1 MFRAILHGLG
11 AGGGAS
17 ASSGGAQ
24 GGGLGSSKHQAGS
37 ASALDLSKSPLD
49 PGLMLSAAGNTRS
62 PSSQQ
67 GPMAQRPKD
76 AFRAI
81 MSQFHQAN
89 RTDEER
95 MRNLTP
101 VLAKI
106 VDILADSTAREVVE
120 SSTCASDVRMLIG
133 LTTKALHGSFSCE
146 KSTGPTQADI
156 LGAVEHR
163 VMIRLQ
169 LRVLELFLLPEHAI
183 AHSHACDD
191 AQRLLWVLSR
201 VGKQEV
207 EQISGP
213 EAWETAEDDF
223 RCMSKSIGEILRT
236 LSRRERTA
244 KEVDVGLLFN
254 VLLIQV
260 SESSDDSSVW
270 IQCARN
276 AIAALCHSDAFDIEM
291 CGWIKMSDH
300 IKTGIELIQTATALG
315 KIRTAAIVFS
325 AFAFVLKE
333 SYRHCLV
340 LIDEFQELGGYE
352 AVARLLLV
360 SAASERPEIENV
372 ILRSL
377 ESLAYIGPVDEESAM
392 LAEIETPFQHADFR
406 HPIAGPSLL
415 LRNYAVMD
423 VLRDVVT
430 ATAAT
435 SAELG
440 MCPLPA
446 QLARIRQSAAN
457 VLHDIIKANPVNYFI
472 ASRSTVLLKSVE
484 HLDSIDLQSQ
494 AIILDILRYVI
505 LELNYVPFKELAL
518 LFVHLQ
524 GGPSLATIESCSH
537 FCVRLLD
544 DSRRFKDVFRELGLL
559 GMFSGLLCELY
570 KHFAGAT
577 DVDIKDSPS
586 SFDSQAFVVGDSLVS
601 GFFSIMGILRRLLQ
615 SPENMQIFRSRS
627 RERLFDLIGFK
638 PLRSGVFLIVETL
651 SRDDPSLKFD
661 ILNVVNKA
669 VKASTYSQHA
679 FRTSG
684 GFEAMAAALATLKRG
699 FEQFDEVVPLKDI
712 LQAAESYGHTVVS
725 ERELLRLWFET
736 VCAAV
741 QGCPQSRAQLG
752 SVART
757 DAMLQ
762 ALHSAYIV
770 PDSHVALV
778 FGGLFA
784 ITFELPDFLDFF
796 ETSITHDMTTRE
808 LKDTLFMRFSAGKV
822 PMIRNARCLVVA
834 AKLLPSVSRMQST
847 LVHAILGSL
856 QATAAACKHNQVSLC
871 SSGILEIAFGWLFER
886 SLCWFIR
893 DAPSGSSLSLL
904 DNASIDQEPD
914 LFMKRCEGL
923 LMSIA
928 KRLIEIGIADSELQ
942 YLLSCIDIKTKLLA
956 SEQQTMLFEFL
967 LHGLRYG
974 RAPHYLHFD
983 GVTSMTPGYLMLP
996 DYNRSFPPAVGYTF
1010 MAWVRVEKFDPSANT
1025 TILSIIDSDNKE
1037 RLTVFF
1043 EGAQSKHLV
1052 AQTIKTT
1059 CRFNAMTLH
1068 EREWTHICLVHQKP
1082 RISASTIELYIN
1094 GVHVESAKCGYLGH
1108 PGSAAKVQTYI
1119 GNLPETHRGETSG
1132 SRTVW
1137 DLGPTY
1143 FIEEALLSAADIAV
1157 IYETR
1162 FDSTGNWRAY
1172 TSRYQSA
1179 EKKEQRPV
1187 AQLEEEISPL
1197 ASISFVLAPSKTAPD
1212 TLDISEDKILFSL
1225 CAGNALEK
1233 IVETHA
1239 EETYSVLSAVAM
1251 RLQASTNAVLN
1262 SAFVKP
1268 SFEPESEPE
1277 CAYVKGDVLV
1287 VCQNRMI
1294 DGIWKLGGCAVLLK
1308 LIEISTTSEA
1318 LYQSVSVLVESLEH
1332 SWRNEAEM
1340 EKCHFF
1346 EILSYLIK
1354 GKRDLVTIAIMDVLL
1369 ILVGRTLE
1377 HSDNATLKN
1386 HHAMRHLFL
1395 DIELWRTSPELQRY
1409 YLTQMTDFIVH
1420 SSNRDQNIQKLNK
1433 MAMIKRMLLMLKSQI
1448 IPTDLLPEII
1458 NHLKIFLKAGWSTDT
1473 IKSVCSFLMSTLPKD
1488 DDFSEV
1494 RDMTA
1499 KLKTVG
1505 GRRRLEDMPVLVP
1518 NAKAMQQQ
1526 SYVVQMRNAILE
1538 MLFEVLSERSDSQ
1551 GSFDTEFVRV
1561 VTSRWVVLFCG
1572 PRLDSYTVVLATRIF
1587 ARLWIAHDISSPSKF
1602 REGFM
1607 VMSRL
1612 LQPYYNALQLYPS
1625 LLAILCGID
1634 VSSVPSDMSF
1644 DVSTLMAVMKPLGTK
1659 ARRNISPDVMRVITS
1674 LLIQTVRTLSKW
1686 SDTIEAVNQEIKAE
1700 IRLKGTSHDD
1710 GNGSG
1715 DSIDK
1720 AGRPRFPDAELD
1732 KSRAKLDA
1740 LSEAVQTILQFIG
1753 TMYRYLEDMKDSV
1766 CRQESIDDFV
1776 SLLFQLISTGNPVS
1790 IEKELTTKGEMPEAE
1805 ELTVASMFK
1814 NAGESDQNEEALK
1827 LKLKFVQIEAPE
1839 TAVTAYE
1846 QPSAAAYGSKSSLG
1860 GKTGSVAALDGNKGQ
1875 TQVGSNPALRGESM
1889 FSLAGRSAANISE
1902 QGSVRGREKSAAQA
1916 TASKTRSM
1924 FALCNTSPDNLSITK
1939 RNLIDSLIELIMTIT
1954 VESILGTW
1962 KPMQGLEMV
1971 LKAIPPSTKKAQV
1984 YFQSF
1989 ILSCTMNAVHA
2000 KLNKR
2005 KSYLSD
2011 TRVLATVGKFITMLV
2026 DKAYQGVFVDGPETV
2041 YDFVLAVVDI
2051 IQSIEDEN
2059 SSKVLRTDFSQ
2070 MPSFHKQVNRI
2081 TAFYFGVCAS
2091 NPETA
2096 GRSLVPLLDRILF
2109 YHKIILSS
2117 KNSDSE
2123 SFKIL
2128 AHHLFVCLQDER
2140 EPIQRLA
2147 MAVWKLLLLQKPAQ
2161 VSMLLRSPKAG
2172 ADYKELV
2179 DGISKILEMDA
2190 SFSEWLASKKEEITA
2205 VFNENATKVW
2215 DQSCAAELRAAKDGI
2230 KASGK
2235 SRYSKLKKQYK
2246 RMGLESEIFVKY
2258 LARAK
2263 TWTHDVQKMELAR
2276 FQRFRQDYQ
2285 LMISSIDAD
2294 WMALSGSL
2302 ERERAIWGP
2311 EAEKHIRWKL
2321 DFTEARARMRKKMRR
2336 NNDAVVHYQSKFE
2349 KIQLSSKAP
2358 KAPEAA
2364 SPLGGSFEVNAE
2376 SSAAPK
2382 TEDQAVVSAGDRLAD
2397 IETAH
2402 TLQLSDDRQPSPTS
2416 PAFPSGA
2423 DVQNALSPLEPEA
2436 ESAEAEEQAEE
2447 DLAAAT
2453 KPDLRIQLSTDN
2465 LNADK
2470 DGTEAEAD
2478 WEEVTADEDQNR
2490 KILRLLEPGD
2500 EVVDIVNCARLVGL
2514 ELCEGLC
2521 ILCQDNVYIIDNY
2534 FQRADGEIVDIDDV
2548 PREERNIYHAIVLGS
2563 KKHEQQR
2570 SADKT
2575 VDDERHMC
2583 RKFPFEDI
2591 KEVHKRLYLFRNVA
2605 LEIFIGDG
2613 RNSLLSFWTTRA
2625 RDAVYS
2631 RMLSKASLNTDES
2644 VSGISPA
2651 SGQSVLQNVIFGGSP
2666 LAELTQKW
2674 CSREISNFAYLM
2686 HLNTLAGRSYN
2697 DLTQYP
2703 VFPWILADYE
2713 SSTIDLNNPAVYR
2726 DLSKPMGAQG
2736 PTRAAEFIERFAAW
2750 DDPSTPGCHYGTHY
2764 SSSMI
2769 VCSYLIRLEPF
2780 TQQYL
2785 KLQGGH
2791 FDHPDRLFHSIALSW
2806 ASASR
2811 LNTTDVRELIPE
2823 FFYLPDF
2830 LVNGNKFEFGVKQTG
2845 EVINDVF
2852 LPPWAKGDANLFI
2865 QTNREALESEYVSA
2879 HLHEWIDLIFG
2890 FKQQGEEAAKA
2901 VNVFHYLSYEGA
2913 VDIDRIEDPVEKQ
2926 ATISIIHNFGQTPR
2940 QLFRK
2945 PHPRRGTDGSE
2956 NQYKIHRNPE
2966 MLIQAAAPIKGK
2978 FIASAPVS
2986 DIMLSSAADK
2996 IMVVGSCKLFVPPAC
3011 SRYIEWD
3018 FLDNSL
3024 RLCQADTGKTICVF
3038 ENLHIGHGSCA
3049 AFASQSILVTGG
3061 SDAAVCVWRLTSS
3074 RHPDISL
3081 VSCMRGHRKKVISL
3095 AVSSSYSIIVSGG
3108 EDGVAILWDLNRSQY
3123 VRTLC
3128 GHDAPVTAVA
3138 VHEGTG
3144 DIITCSATQLRF
3156 WDVNGNLMF
3165 SKTVS
3170 GTVSDAVLSVA
3181 FYEIWTRSY
3190 VDQPWAADAPLHPF
3204 KWDIKCI
3211 KMLEP
3216 HTSPSPVTLIQY
3228 SSGRFLVTGDM
3239 LGRVTSWMLPDGSGT
3254 ELHFAHEDACMTC
3267 STKFTVLER
3276 KGNCRCCG
3284 GSFCSQ
3290 CMASLSDRG
3299 YRMCHTCFGKSL
3311 ALQRR
3316 TNRSSRGQTPTD
3328 SEDTSLTAPD
3338 GSDPAGAPP
3347 AAAPPAGAGAAG
3359 AGDGADGRDGGKPA
3373 RHGDDA
3379 DGDVDPSEDPA
3390 SKSVSAVP
3398 ADPDADA
3405 DAATGSRKRPAA
3417 GSESVVRGRPVRRAG
3432 SSVEKSKSSSDESSS
3447 AVDRITVPEV
3457 YPQLLAIPLTRR
3469 PLFPG
3474 FYKSLYIKDPKAI
3487 KAIQSLVER
3496 RQPYVGIFLAKD
3508 DNADS
3513 DLVTDVDQIHKTGVF
3528 AQITNTYFSG
3538 PDNSALTVV
3547 VYPHRRIRASDLV
3560 LPPPAPLPDADPAET
3575 RAATDAAM
3583 LKYLPI
3589 SLPMVE
3595 HDVPLINVENLAD
3608 EPYNAENRLIK
3619 AITSEIINVLKEIS
3633 QLNPLLRDQIISIS
3647 VQTGNLL
3654 LDPSKLADF
3663 AAAVSSGEPNE
3674 LQSILESLVVEERL
3688 HKALVVLKKELAN
3701 AKLQQEISREVDRKM
3716 TRKQQEYFLMEQL
3729 KGIKKELGMESDGKE
3744 KLVEKFREKASKLTM
3759 PDAIKKVF
3767 DEELNKLQHL
3777 EPAASEF
3784 NVTRNYLD
3792 WLTQIPWGQRS
3803 AENFDVAHAR
3813 TVLDEDHY
3821 GLKDVKERILEFIAV
3836 GKLRGTVEGKIITMV
3851 GPPGVGKTSVGKSIA
3866 RALGREFYRF
3876 SVGGLTDVAEIK
3888 GHRRTYVGAM
3898 PGKIVQAL
3906 KKVQTENPLIMID
3919 EIDKLGKS
3927 HQGDPASALLELLDP
3942 EQNSSFLDHY
3952 LDVPLDL
3959 SKVLFV
3965 CTANTLDT
3973 IPAPLLDR
3981 MEVITLSGYVAEE
3994 KVAISSTYL
4003 EPTSRVANGLE
4014 NHKVTLTKEAI
4025 ETLIRQ
4031 YCRESGVRNLKKHID
4046 KIFRKAAFR
4055 IVSGGAPADTTNAT
4069 PAADATPAAQGT
4081 PGEIVITPENL
4092 RDYVGSPVYTSDRMY
4107 EETPAGVVMGLAWTQ
4122 MGGSSLYIESVLE
4135 SAITGDSKPH
4145 FHRTGQMGDVMKESA
4160 TIAYTYARA
4169 LFAKRFPENKFFD
4182 HASIHMHVP
4191 EGATPKDG
4199 PSAGSTMTTSLLSL
4213 ALRKPVIPDVAMTG
4227 EITLTGKILRI
4238 GGVKEKAIA
4247 AKRSGVKT
4255 IIFPHANK
4263 SDWDELPDYIKE
4275 GLEPHFVKWY
4285 EEIFA
4290 IVFPDA

>member
-1 MFRAILHGLG
+1 MG
-11 AGGGAS
+11 
-17 ASSGGAQ
+17 
-24 GGGLGSSKHQAGS
+24 
-37 ASALDLSKSPLD
+37 
-49 PGLMLSAAGNTRS
+49 GNTGTK
-62 PSSQQ
+62 Q
-67 GPMAQRPKD
+67 
-76 AFRAI
+76 
-81 MSQFHQAN
+81 
-89 RTDEER
+89 
-95 MRNLTP
+95 
-101 VLAKI
+101 I
-106 VDILADSTAREVVE
+106 VI
-120 SSTCASDVRMLIG
+120 
-133 LTTKALHGSFSCE
+133 
-146 KSTGPTQADI
+146 DI

-169 LRVLELFLLPEHAI
+169 LRVLELFLLPEH
-183 AHSHACDD
+183 
-191 AQRLLWVLSR
+191 
-201 VGKQEV
+201 EV

-260 SESSDDSSVW
+260 SESSDDS
-270 IQCARN
+270 ARN

-736 VCAAV
+736 
-741 QGCPQSRAQLG
+741 LG

-1875 TQVGSNPALRGESM
+1875 TQ
-1889 FSLAGRSAANISE
+1889 
-1902 QGSVRGREKSAAQA
+1902 
-1916 TASKTRSM
+1916 
-1924 FALCNTSPDNLSITK
+1924 

-2109 YHKIILSS
+2109 YH
-2117 KNSDSE
+2117 
-2123 SFKIL
+2123 
-2128 AHHLFVCLQDER
+2128 
-2140 EPIQRLA
+2140 
-2147 MAVWKLLLLQKPAQ
+2147 
-2161 VSMLLRSPKAG
+2161 VS
-2172 ADYKELV
+2172 
-2179 DGISKILEMDA
+2179 
-2190 SFSEWLASKKEEITA
+2190 
-2205 VFNENATKVW
+2205 
-2215 DQSCAAELRAAKDGI
+2215 
-2230 KASGK
+2230 
-2235 SRYSKLKKQYK
+2235 
-2246 RMGLESEIFVKY
+2246 
-2258 LARAK
+2258 
-2263 TWTHDVQKMELAR
+2263 
-2276 FQRFRQDYQ
+2276 
-2285 LMISSIDAD
+2285 
-2294 WMALSGSL
+2294 
-2302 ERERAIWGP
+2302 
-2311 EAEKHIRWKL
+2311 
-2321 DFTEARARMRKKMRR
+2321 
-2336 NNDAVVHYQSKFE
+2336 
-2349 KIQLSSKAP
+2349 
-2358 KAPEAA
+2358 
-2364 SPLGGSFEVNAE
+2364 
-2376 SSAAPK
+2376 
-2382 TEDQAVVSAGDRLAD
+2382 
-2397 IETAH
+2397 
-2402 TLQLSDDRQPSPTS
+2402 
-2416 PAFPSGA
+2416 
-2423 DVQNALSPLEPEA
+2423 
-2436 ESAEAEEQAEE
+2436 
-2447 DLAAAT
+2447 
-2453 KPDLRIQLSTDN
+2453 
-2465 LNADK
+2465 
-2470 DGTEAEAD
+2470 
-2478 WEEVTADEDQNR
+2478 
-2490 KILRLLEPGD
+2490 
-2500 EVVDIVNCARLVGL
+2500 
-2514 ELCEGLC
+2514 
-2521 ILCQDNVYIIDNY
+2521 
-2534 FQRADGEIVDIDDV
+2534 
-2548 PREERNIYHAIVLGS
+2548 
-2563 KKHEQQR
+2563 
-2570 SADKT
+2570 
-2575 VDDERHMC
+2575 
-2583 RKFPFEDI
+2583 
-2591 KEVHKRLYLFRNVA
+2591 
-2605 LEIFIGDG
+2605 
-2613 RNSLLSFWTTRA
+2613 
-2625 RDAVYS
+2625 
-2631 RMLSKASLNTDES
+2631 
-2644 VSGISPA
+2644 
-2651 SGQSVLQNVIFGGSP
+2651 
-2666 LAELTQKW
+2666 
-2674 CSREISNFAYLM
+2674 
-2686 HLNTLAGRSYN
+2686 
-2697 DLTQYP
+2697 
-2703 VFPWILADYE
+2703 
-2713 SSTIDLNNPAVYR
+2713 
-2726 DLSKPMGAQG
+2726 
-2736 PTRAAEFIERFAAW
+2736 
-2750 DDPSTPGCHYGTHY
+2750 
-2764 SSSMI
+2764 
-2769 VCSYLIRLEPF
+2769 
-2780 TQQYL
+2780 
-2785 KLQGGH
+2785 
-2791 FDHPDRLFHSIALSW
+2791 
-2806 ASASR
+2806 
-2811 LNTTDVRELIPE
+2811 
-2823 FFYLPDF
+2823 
-2830 LVNGNKFEFGVKQTG
+2830 
-2845 EVINDVF
+2845 
-2852 LPPWAKGDANLFI
+2852 
-2865 QTNREALESEYVSA
+2865 
-2879 HLHEWIDLIFG
+2879 
-2890 FKQQGEEAAKA
+2890 
-2901 VNVFHYLSYEGA
+2901 
-2913 VDIDRIEDPVEKQ
+2913 
-2926 ATISIIHNFGQTPR
+2926 
-2940 QLFRK
+2940 
-2945 PHPRRGTDGSE
+2945 
-2956 NQYKIHRNPE
+2956 
-2966 MLIQAAAPIKGK
+2966 
-2978 FIASAPVS
+2978 
-2986 DIMLSSAADK
+2986 
-2996 IMVVGSCKLFVPPAC
+2996 
-3011 SRYIEWD
+3011 
-3018 FLDNSL
+3018 
-3024 RLCQADTGKTICVF
+3024 
-3038 ENLHIGHGSCA
+3038 
-3049 AFASQSILVTGG
+3049 
-3061 SDAAVCVWRLTSS
+3061 
-3074 RHPDISL
+3074 
-3081 VSCMRGHRKKVISL
+3081 
-3095 AVSSSYSIIVSGG
+3095 
-3108 EDGVAILWDLNRSQY
+3108 
-3123 VRTLC
+3123 
-3128 GHDAPVTAVA
+3128 
-3138 VHEGTG
+3138 
-3144 DIITCSATQLRF
+3144 
-3156 WDVNGNLMF
+3156 
-3165 SKTVS
+3165 
-3170 GTVSDAVLSVA
+3170 
-3181 FYEIWTRSY
+3181 
-3190 VDQPWAADAPLHPF
+3190 
-3204 KWDIKCI
+3204 
-3211 KMLEP
+3211 
-3216 HTSPSPVTLIQY
+3216 
-3228 SSGRFLVTGDM
+3228 
-3239 LGRVTSWMLPDGSGT
+3239 
-3254 ELHFAHEDACMTC
+3254 
-3267 STKFTVLER
+3267 
-3276 KGNCRCCG
+3276 
-3284 GSFCSQ
+3284 
-3290 CMASLSDRG
+3290 
-3299 YRMCHTCFGKSL
+3299 
-3311 ALQRR
+3311 
-3316 TNRSSRGQTPTD
+3316 
-3328 SEDTSLTAPD
+3328 
-3338 GSDPAGAPP
+3338 
-3347 AAAPPAGAGAAG
+3347 
-3359 AGDGADGRDGGKPA
+3359 
-3373 RHGDDA
+3373 
-3379 DGDVDPSEDPA
+3379 
-3390 SKSVSAVP
+3390 
-3398 ADPDADA
+3398 
-3405 DAATGSRKRPAA
+3405 
-3417 GSESVVRGRPVRRAG
+3417 
-3432 SSVEKSKSSSDESSS
+3432 
-3447 AVDRITVPEV
+3447 
-3457 YPQLLAIPLTRR
+3457 
-3469 PLFPG
+3469 
-3474 FYKSLYIKDPKAI
+3474 
-3487 KAIQSLVER
+3487 
-3496 RQPYVGIFLAKD
+3496 
-3508 DNADS
+3508 
-3513 DLVTDVDQIHKTGVF
+3513 
-3528 AQITNTYFSG
+3528 
-3538 PDNSALTVV
+3538 
-3547 VYPHRRIRASDLV
+3547 
-3560 LPPPAPLPDADPAET
+3560 
-3575 RAATDAAM
+3575 
-3583 LKYLPI
+3583 
-3589 SLPMVE
+3589 
-3595 HDVPLINVENLAD
+3595 
-3608 EPYNAENRLIK
+3608 
-3619 AITSEIINVLKEIS
+3619 
-3633 QLNPLLRDQIISIS
+3633 
-3647 VQTGNLL
+3647 
-3654 LDPSKLADF
+3654 
-3663 AAAVSSGEPNE
+3663 
-3674 LQSILESLVVEERL
+3674 
-3688 HKALVVLKKELAN
+3688 
-3701 AKLQQEISREVDRKM
+3701 
-3716 TRKQQEYFLMEQL
+3716 
-3729 KGIKKELGMESDGKE
+3729 
-3744 KLVEKFREKASKLTM
+3744 
-3759 PDAIKKVF
+3759 
-3767 DEELNKLQHL
+3767 
-3777 EPAASEF
+3777 
-3784 NVTRNYLD
+3784 
-3792 WLTQIPWGQRS
+3792 
-3803 AENFDVAHAR
+3803 
-3813 TVLDEDHY
+3813 
-3821 GLKDVKERILEFIAV
+3821 
-3836 GKLRGTVEGKIITMV
+3836 
-3851 GPPGVGKTSVGKSIA
+3851 
-3866 RALGREFYRF
+3866 
-3876 SVGGLTDVAEIK
+3876 
-3888 GHRRTYVGAM
+3888 
-3898 PGKIVQAL
+3898 
-3906 KKVQTENPLIMID
+3906 
-3919 EIDKLGKS
+3919 
-3927 HQGDPASALLELLDP
+3927 
-3942 EQNSSFLDHY
+3942 
-3952 LDVPLDL
+3952 
-3959 SKVLFV
+3959 
-3965 CTANTLDT
+3965 
-3973 IPAPLLDR
+3973 
-3981 MEVITLSGYVAEE
+3981 
-3994 KVAISSTYL
+3994 
-4003 EPTSRVANGLE
+4003 
-4014 NHKVTLTKEAI
+4014 
-4025 ETLIRQ
+4025 
-4031 YCRESGVRNLKKHID
+4031 
-4046 KIFRKAAFR
+4046 
-4055 IVSGGAPADTTNAT
+4055 
-4069 PAADATPAAQGT
+4069 
-4081 PGEIVITPENL
+4081 
-4092 RDYVGSPVYTSDRMY
+4092 
-4107 EETPAGVVMGLAWTQ
+4107 
-4122 MGGSSLYIESVLE
+4122 
-4135 SAITGDSKPH
+4135 
-4145 FHRTGQMGDVMKESA
+4145 
-4160 TIAYTYARA
+4160 
-4169 LFAKRFPENKFFD
+4169 
-4182 HASIHMHVP
+4182 
-4191 EGATPKDG
+4191 
-4199 PSAGSTMTTSLLSL
+4199 
-4213 ALRKPVIPDVAMTG
+4213 
-4227 EITLTGKILRI
+4227 
-4238 GGVKEKAIA
+4238 
-4247 AKRSGVKT
+4247 
-4255 IIFPHANK
+4255 
-4263 SDWDELPDYIKE
+4263 
-4275 GLEPHFVKWY
+4275 
-4285 EEIFA
+4285 
-4290 IVFPDA
+4290 